1 MSKRKRVKRGAG
13 RHLVSCAF
21 VHAACICKHSTGAEM
36 VSRYCQDA
44 GDWKG
49 AIEFLLMAK
58 RTTDAF
64 SLAKSHGQM
73 DVFTKV
79 QTEYSGSKSHRSKS
93 YRLLVQYFFCS
104 CT

>member
-1 MSKRKRVKRGAG
+1 MCIRDSTWYTF
-13 RHLVSCAF
+13 LIFCSWDLMPCAY
-21 VHAACICKHSTGAEM
+21 STGAEM

-49 AIEFLLMAK
+49 AIEFMLTAK

-64 SLAKSHGQM
+64 NLAKSHGQM

-79 QTEYSGSKSHRSKS
+79 RFLCVCH
-93 YRLLVQYFFCS
+93 
-104 CT
+104 

>member
-1 MSKRKRVKRGAG
+1 
-13 RHLVSCAF
+13 
-21 VHAACICKHSTGAEM
+21 M

-58 RTTDAF
+58 RTSDAF
-64 SLAKSHGQM
+64 NLAKTHGQM

-79 QTEYSGSKSHRSKS
+79 CHVMTYCDDGEMVRICFFNVASAASHRLGIS
-93 YRLLVQYFFCS
+93 L
-104 CT
+104 

>member
-1 MSKRKRVKRGAG
+1 
-13 RHLVSCAF
+13 
-21 VHAACICKHSTGAEM
+21 M

-58 RTTDAF
+58 RTADAF

-79 QTEYSGSKSHRSKS
+79 DTAVPLS
-93 YRLLVQYFFCS
+93 LVFLFCYIWQKKKQS
-104 CT
+104 VSVGFLRVA

>member
-1 MSKRKRVKRGAG
+1 
-13 RHLVSCAF
+13 
-21 VHAACICKHSTGAEM
+21 M

-79 QTEYSGSKSHRSKS
+79 YEYPYLS
-93 YRLLVQYFFCS
+93 YAYTSIYDLCFPGTTVSVDTSDIGQLERDLQ
-104 CT
+104 